1 MSSRKGRGR
10 SESPTSRTSAY
21 VPQAPRKS
29 WCSSIFGCSGPVN
42 NSPNSGPNST
52 LSAFSRA
59 APVSSGRCSYEHD
72 PDYSELYY
80 KRTLFEL
87 KTGRPGEVAAGRQT
101 WKQFE
106 DEFKQVRQC
115 MLNKIGGRDPGL
127 DGTIPPFPEGS
138 LERRLYGFVH
148 DILQWTDYRMRPTE
162 AERERNKRFIEEA
175 QRAAFEEEY
184 IRKHPVNY
192 SKTIYGQ
199 RHDMPVYGPNGRTI
213 LGYTPNQSRWT
224 GNQIGEYRRET
235 ERLKSVG
242 ELRNEFVP
250 GYIGER
256 GVYIPGRF
264 TGRKTSDP
272 SKWSPV
278 DQRQAMGAAGAVAA
292 VTAQQR
298 AMYDPTYRGGKS
310 TRKSSRK
317 QRSKKQSKKR
327 KN

>member
-1 MSSRKGRGR
+1 MSSGKGRYR
-10 SESPTSRTSAY
+10 SQSPTSRSSAY
-21 VPQAPRKS
+21 VPPAPRKS

-52 LSAFSRA
+52 LNAFSRA
-59 APVSSGRCSYEHD
+59 ATASSGRCSYEHD
-72 PDYSELYY
+72 PDYSESYY

-87 KTGRPGEVAAGRQT
+87 KTGRPGEVVAGRQT

-115 MLNKIGGRDPGL
+115 MLNKISGRDPGL

-192 SKTIYGQ
+192 TKTIYGQ
-199 RHDMPVYGPNGRTI
+199 SHDMPVYGPNGRTI

-224 GNQIGEYRRET
+224 GNQREAYQRET

-242 ELRNEFVP
+242 EMRNEFEHYKNSS
-250 GYIGER
+250 GMLR
-256 GVYIPGRF
+256 GRF

-272 SKWSPV
+272 SKWGPV
-278 DQRQAMGAAGAVAA
+278 DKRQANGAAGAVAA
-292 VTAQQR
+292 VVAQQR
-298 AMYDPTYRGGKS
+298 ARYAPTYRGGKS

-327 KN
+327 KH